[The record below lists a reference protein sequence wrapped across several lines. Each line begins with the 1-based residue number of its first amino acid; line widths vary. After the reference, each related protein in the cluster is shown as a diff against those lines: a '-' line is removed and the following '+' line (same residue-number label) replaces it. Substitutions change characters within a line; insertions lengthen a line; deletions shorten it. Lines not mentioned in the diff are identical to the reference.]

1 VKPPLLLLAAAVAL
15 ALVVF
20 FSDPGRANI
29 APPAA
34 SASAAA
40 PAAASPQ
47 QAAAGQLVLER
58 CGTCHS
64 LDRLAQH
71 RQGRAGWENTMRTM
85 AQLGASWAPNE
96 QPVILNYLVQHFG
109 PR

>member
-1 VKPPLLLLAAAVAL
+1 MKPPLLLLAAAVAL

-29 APPAA
+29 APPTA

-40 PAAASPQ
+40 PVTSPQ